1 MTIGQVSTFLCQS
14 PLRSGRLTIQGALS
28 EQEEKTVRTA
38 VLRFNLTPRPSN
50 LICSYQITQMPTSI
64 VANLQQ
70 GDRPTWIAL
79 ATVVCVLGMTI
90 LGGYYFTSFYNHCYE
105 EAFMKVASGVWGIY
119 DHDTQL
125 FLRPATVDDFM
136 LAPKALR
143 ILSCIAAISM
153 NGLAWTGFID
163 TPRPIPATQ
172 ITLNPLI
179 RDEPNQIGNN
189 RDDDGAGWEEPITFD
204 NIPEENL
211 CSPYYAYV
219 DNYAVSIPSLLR
231 TMFHQG
237 IGRHSH
243 HQQDYLVCKH
253 PITGA
258 WMNRYQSGE
267 AFFHIIRVL
276 GLTTRRE
283 FLSILQ
289 PGGKN
294 RLLRLFNQDVY
305 PLLNL
310 TPDTARA

>member
-14 PLRSGRLTIQGALS
+14 PLTSGRLRTQGALS
-28 EQEEKTVRTA
+28 EEEKKTVRTA
-38 VLRFNLTPRPSN
+38 VLRFNLIPRPSN

-125 FLRPATVDDFM
+125 FLRPAAVDDFM

-163 TPRPIPATQ
+163 TPRPITATQ

-189 RDDDGAGWEEPITFD
+189 RDDDGGWEEPITFD
-204 NIPEENL
+204 RIPEENL
-211 CSPYYAYV
+211 CTPYYAYV

-237 IGRHSH
+237 IGRHSEEH
-243 HQQDYLVCKH
+243 YLVCKH

-258 WMNRYQSGE
+258 WMDRYQSRE
-267 AFFHIIRVL
+267 AFAYIKKVL
-276 GLTTRRE
+276 GLTRLE
-283 FLSILQ
+283 FTSILQ
-289 PGGKN
+289 LGGKN

-305 PLLNL
+305 PLLHL
-310 TPDTARA
+310 TPDTESG